1 MKKGIVVRL
10 YPTREQEKI
19 INQTFGC
26 ARLIYNTLLDYAK
39 ENKEYNR
46 FNLQKLITTFRKEK
60 PFLNEVDKFA
70 LQNACKNLANG
81 FKNYFKK
88 RASFPIYKSKK
99 NSKRTYQTN
108 VTNGNIAFNNGCI
121 KLPKLGLIKCSDNY
135 RDSNNK
141 IINVTVSQNLD
152 GKYYASVIYETN
164 IPPLLKTG
172 KEVGI
177 DLGTRKLISTSEG
190 EKFHLPDKAFK
201 QEKRCRREQRRLSRR
216 NKESKRYEKQRII
229 LAKAYQ
235 RRKDIINDNLHKF
248 SNKLVKEYDVIYMED
263 LDIKQLLTIQDNKKK
278 KNKMIISSLGKL
290 VRIIT
295 YKANMYDKQI
305 HKINRYYPSSQI
317 CSHCQKRH
325 DIGDKEKYI
334 CPYCGAEIDRD
345 INAAINIK
353 NKGQLSFS

>member
-26 ARLIYNTLLDYAK
+26 VRLIYNTLLDYAK

-88 RASFPIYKSKK
+88 RAGFPIYKSKK

-141 IINVTVSQNLD
+141 IINVTVSQCHQ
-152 GKYYASVIYETN
+152 
-164 IPPLLKTG
+164 
-172 KEVGI
+172 
-177 DLGTRKLISTSEG
+177 LISV
-190 EKFHLPDKAFK
+190 LAPY
-201 QEKRCRREQRRLSRR
+201 R
-216 NKESKRYEKQRII
+216 N
-229 LAKAYQ
+229 
-235 RRKDIINDNLHKF
+235 
-248 SNKLVKEYDVIYMED
+248 
-263 LDIKQLLTIQDNKKK
+263 
-278 KNKMIISSLGKL
+278 
-290 VRIIT
+290 
-295 YKANMYDKQI
+295 
-305 HKINRYYPSSQI
+305 
-317 CSHCQKRH
+317 
-325 DIGDKEKYI
+325 
-334 CPYCGAEIDRD
+334 
-345 INAAINIK
+345 
-353 NKGQLSFS
+353 